1 MTYQEKLKQLQMKN
15 SEIRDLKKQINSISD
30 SIFDDFRQHIFSKYE
45 QLESFGWTQYTPYF
59 NDGEACLFFANTD
72 YLIIN
77 GDYAE
82 DSDWFSKENIIN
94 WGQWNRELKTH
105 EGRVE
110 ESNNNYN
117 EVLVNAYNEIVEF
130 LSNFDNDYYLTKFG
144 DHAEVIVTKNSV
156 DISDYDHD

>member
-82 DSDWFSKENIIN
+82 DSNWFSKENIIN
-94 WGQWNRELKTH
+94 WGQWNRELKIH
-105 EGRVE
+105 EGRVQE
-110 ESNNNYN
+110 PNNNYN

>member
-94 WGQWNRELKTH
+94 WGQWNRELKIH